1 MTTLLLILVAA
12 LLLLCAPTMTNLTAA
27 TPRQYRGPDKRTIS
41 TIDAGTGVPLYAGAM
56 VEEDSNGQAQNL
68 TAAGTTF
75 VGVALMSATAQG
87 DRMEIADRVE
97 VLLTIAKGSAIS
109 RTDVGATVY
118 AGDGGSDFNL
128 TSTSRQA
135 IGKVAEVPISSV
147 GSNTAPM
154 WVYIEGQSKRS
165 I

>member
-1 MTTLLLILVAA
+1 
-12 LLLLCAPTMTNLTAA
+12 MTNLTAP
-27 TPRQYRGPDKRTIS
+27 TPRQYRGLDHRERT
-41 TIDAGTGVPLYAGAM
+41 TIDCGTTVPIYAGAA

-75 VGVALMSATAQG
+75 LGFTLMNATAQG
-87 DRMEIADRVE
+87 DRMEIADKCE
-97 VLLTIAKGSAIS
+97 VRLSIAKGSALV

-118 AGDGGSDFNL
+118 AGDGNDFNL

-135 IGKVAEVPISSV
+135 IGKIVEVELASV
-147 GSNTAPM
+147 GSNTGFC
-154 WVYIEGQSKRS
+154 WVYVEGQGKRS

>member
-1 MTTLLLILVAA
+1 MTTLLLILVVA
-12 LLLLCAPTMTNLTAA
+12 LLLLCAPTMTNLTAN

-41 TIDAGTGVPLYAGAM
+41 TIDAGTTVPIYAGAAI
-56 VEEDSNGQAQNL
+56 EEDGNGQAQNL

-75 VGVALMSATAQG
+75 IGIALMGATAQF
-87 DRMEIADRVE
+87 DRVE
-97 VLLTIAKGSAIS
+97 YADKCSVLLTIAKGSAIS

-118 AGDGGSDFNL
+118 AGDGNDFNL

-135 IGKVAEVPISSV
+135 IGKIEEVPAAAV
-147 GSNTAPM
+147 GLNTAAC
-154 WVYIEGQSKRS
+154 WVFVEGQSKRS